1 MLMYVWSGCRLCAL
15 IKGADY
21 FVEASSSIARG
32 AQGARYHHWTY
43 HCGIWN
49 RHQSAGS
56 QHDRIS
62 GRQQ

>member
-1 MLMYVWSGCRLCAL
+1 MLMYVWLVVGFVLL

-21 FVEASSSIARG
+21 FVEAELVHCAG

-49 RHQSAGS
+49 QRTRAGS